1 MSLMNSEN
9 IGVPLVYEGREPVYF
24 DPSPLYSAPYTFCKS
39 DDDCKVNAGAK
50 RCLSIS
56 PESQECLHGMPYGSC
71 ICTNAVVAARFQRD
85 RRTQVEQQQHRVRF
99 ARAMRP
105 KAP

>member
-1 MSLMNSEN
+1 MSFMNTEN
-9 IGVPLVYEGREPVYF
+9 VGVPLVYEGRLPVHF
-24 DPSPLYSAPYTFCKS
+24 NPSPLYSAPYTFCQS
-39 DDDCKVNAGAK
+39 DADCTVNAGAK

-56 PESQECLHGMPYGSC
+56 PVSQECLHGMPPGSC

-85 RRTQVEQQQHRVRF
+85 LKAQQQQQVHRARF
-99 ARAMRP
+99 ARALQP